1 MAAPLARPSRP
12 QFARGSAAHP
22 GFTLVEV
29 LLVVVILGIMAAL
42 VVPQFTSAAA
52 MSRENS
58 IKMSLNR
65 IRQQLEVYKEQ
76 HGDYPS
82 LALFAVQL
90 TGATDVNGNAVALG
104 TPDSFGPYIQNVPPN
119 PNTGGTVVGN
129 GAVGSSDWYY
139 DELTG
144 EIRANDSVETRT
156 Y

>member
-1 MAAPLARPSRP
+1 MAASPARLSRP
-12 QFARGSAAHP
+12 EATRVSAAHP
-22 GFTLVEV
+22 GFTLVEI
-29 LLVVVILGIMAAL
+29 LIVVVILGIMAAL

-76 HGDYPS
+76 HGSYPS
-82 LALFAVQL
+82 LALFEVQM
-90 TGATDVNGNAVALG
+90 TGATDANGNAVPLG
-104 TPDSFGPYIQNVPPN
+104 TPDSFGPYIQRVPPN
-119 PNTGGTVVGN
+119 PNTGGDTVGD

-139 DELTG
+139 NETTG
-144 EIRANDSVETRT
+144 EIRANDSAETRA